1 MVIANLR
8 LRRTEQRPQPST
20 TYEHTTQGKVDQ
32 LYNIACSI
40 LELLSIILRRRS
52 ISIMATTS
60 NPIDYFAIQ
69 NTISQYCIALDTKNW
84 SLLDSVFVQDVDAK
98 YPFGGAIKGV
108 KPLADKIQDR

>member
-1 MVIANLR
+1 
-8 LRRTEQRPQPST
+8 
-20 TYEHTTQGKVDQ
+20 
-32 LYNIACSI
+32 
-40 LELLSIILRRRS
+40 
-52 ISIMATTS
+52 MATTS